1 MRELIA
7 WDMLSLDGY
16 FETTDRGI
24 DWFAFDEQ
32 LERYILDTQAEAGTV
47 LFGRRTYE
55 MMRDYWPSAEGP
67 IADFMNRVPKVVAS
81 TTLGDPG
88 WSNVTVVRDDVPA
101 AVAELKRAPGGT
113 IFVFG
118 SAGLTDSLLRYGL
131 VDELRIGISP
141 ILLGDGAR
149 MFRRGGIRR
158 PLRLT
163 WSRTFGSG
171 LVVLHYRPAAAA
183 ETEQEAA
190 G

>member
-118 SAGLTDSLLRYGL
+118 SAGLTDTLIRHDLI
-131 VDELRIGISP
+131 DEYRIGLNP
-141 ILLGDGAR
+141 VLLGEGHAF
-149 MFRRGGIRR
+149 FRLGFPRR
-158 PLRLT
+158 ALRLT
-163 WSRTFGSG
+163 DCRRFDSG
-171 LVVLHYRPAAAA
+171 LVLLHYRRV
-183 ETEQEAA
+183 
-190 G
+190 